1 MALAGRMIAVIIK
14 KKWPFKVGTT
24 SFIDPGPIVDNVKK
38 LGPVFDEI
46 ELLVFESLPFMTTD
60 GPVPVL
66 PQPHEIKELARLSQ
80 ELGVTYNIHLPVD
93 VSLTSPSRKER
104 ILGVDTIKRVVD
116 LCSPLSPS
124 THTLHLEFT
133 PADALEGK
141 AGIEKWQERALESLE
156 TLCPFLNHLSDIS
169 IETLEYPPEYL
180 FEILDSLDVAL
191 CIDAG
196 HLIKYNYD
204 IKALFDRYGHR
215 VPLIH
220 LHGVD
225 FSHERPKDH
234 QGLDKTP
241 MDRFLPTLE
250 VLKQFDGVVSL
261 EVFNRGN
268 LQDSVDYLNHLI

>member
-1 MALAGRMIAVIIK
+1 MKIK

-46 ELLVFESLPFMTTD
+46 ELLVFESQPFMTTE

-66 PQPHEIKELARLSQ
+66 PQADEIRELVRLSR
-80 ELGVTYNIHLPVD
+80 EFGLTYNIHLPVD
-93 VSLTSPSRKER
+93 VSFTSASKKER
-104 ILGVDTIKRVVD
+104 ILGVDTIKQVVE
-116 LCSPLSPS
+116 LCAPLSPS

-133 PADALEGK
+133 PEDAGGGDAGLER
-141 AGIEKWQERALESLE
+141 WQARALESLGI
-156 TLCPFLNHLSDIS
+156 LSPFLNYPSDIS

-180 FEILDSLDVAL
+180 FEILDAIDVDL

-196 HLIKYNYD
+196 HLIKYDYD
-204 IKALFDRYGHR
+204 IKALFERYGHR

-225 FSHERPKDH
+225 FSHKNPKDH

-261 EVFNRGN
+261 EVFKRAN
-268 LQDSVDYLNHLI
+268 LQDSITYLNQL

>member
-1 MALAGRMIAVIIK
+1 MMK
-14 KKWPFKVGTT
+14 FDKKWPFKLGTT
-24 SFIDPGPIVDNVKK
+24 SFIEPGPIVDNVKK

-46 ELLVFESLPFMTTD
+46 ELLVFESLPFMTKN

-66 PQPHEIKELARLSQ
+66 PQPHEIQVLERLSR

-93 VSLTSPSRKER
+93 VSLTSPSKKER
-104 ILGVDTIKRVVD
+104 MRGVDTIQRVVE
-116 LCSPLSPS
+116 LCLPLDPS

-133 PADALEGK
+133 PADADKGK
-141 AGIEKWQERALESLE
+141 AGLELWQDRALESLDA
-156 TLCPFLNHLSDIS
+156 LCPFLNHPSDIS

-180 FEILDSLDVAL
+180 FKILDNIDVAL

-204 IKALFDRYGHR
+204 IRILFDRYGHR

-225 FSHERPKDH
+225 FSYENPKDH

-250 VLKQFDGVVSL
+250 VLKQFHGVVSL

-268 LQDSVDYLNHLI
+268 LQDSVNYLNQL

>member
-1 MALAGRMIAVIIK
+1 MALVGRMITVIIE

-24 SFIDPGPIVDNVKK
+24 SFIDPGPIIDNVKK
-38 LGPVFDEI
+38 LGSVFDEI
-46 ELLVFESLPFMTTD
+46 ELLVFESRPFMTKN

-66 PQPHEIKELARLSQ
+66 PHPHEIKELARLSR
-80 ELGVTYNIHLPVD
+80 EFGVTYNVHLPVD
-93 VSLTSPSRKER
+93 VSLTSPSKKER
-104 ILGVDTIKRVVD
+104 ILGVDTIKQVVE
-116 LCSPLSPS
+116 LFAPLAPS
-124 THTLHLEFT
+124 THTLHLEWT
-133 PADALEGK
+133 PDNVGDGK
-141 AGIEKWQERALESLE
+141 DGLNQWQNWALESLE
-156 TLCPFLNHLSDIS
+156 ILSPFLNHQSDIS

-180 FEILDSLDVAL
+180 FKILDSIDVAL

-225 FSHERPKDH
+225 FSHENPKDH

-241 MDRFLPTLE
+241 MARFLPTLE
-250 VLKQFDGVVSL
+250 VLKPFNGVVSL

-268 LQDSVDYLNHLI
+268 LQDSVNYLNQL

>member
-1 MALAGRMIAVIIK
+1 
-14 KKWPFKVGTT
+14 VGTT

-38 LGPVFDEI
+38 LGKMFDEI
-46 ELLVFESLPFMTTD
+46 ELLVFESLPFMTKN

-66 PQPHEIKELARLSQ
+66 PRADEIDELAGLSR
-80 ELGVTYNIHLPVD
+80 EFGVTYNIHLPVD
-93 VSLTSPSRKER
+93 VSFTASSKEER
-104 ILGVDTIKRVVD
+104 ILAVDTIKQVVD
-116 LCSPLSPS
+116 LCSPLNLS

-133 PADALEGK
+133 PETTEGK
-141 AGIEKWQERALESLE
+141 AGVEKWQDRALESLE
-156 TLCPFLNHLSDIS
+156 ILCPFLNHPSDIS
-169 IETLEYPPEYL
+169 IETLEYSPEYL
-180 FEILDSLDVAL
+180 FKILDNIDVAL

-225 FSHERPKDH
+225 FSTKIPADH

-241 MDRFLPTLE
+241 MDRFLPTLD
-250 VLKQFDGVVSL
+250 VLKSFDGVVSI
-261 EVFNRGN
+261 EVFNRRN
-268 LQDSVDYLNHLI
+268 LQDSVDFLNHLIL

>member
-1 MALAGRMIAVIIK
+1 MMIE

-24 SFIDPGPIVDNVKK
+24 SFIDPGTIVDNVKK

-46 ELLVFESLPFMTTD
+46 ELLVFESRPFMTKN
-60 GPVPVL
+60 GPVPAL
-66 PQPHEIKELARLSQ
+66 PREDEIRELAQLSQ

-93 VSLTSPSRKER
+93 VSLTSDSKTER
-104 ILGVDTIKRVVD
+104 MLGVDTIKQVVA
-116 LCSPLSPS
+116 LCAPLSPS

-133 PADALEGK
+133 PEDAAKGDVGV
-141 AGIEKWQERALESLE
+141 AKWQDRALESLGI
-156 TLCPFLNHLSDIS
+156 LCPFLNHPSDIS
-169 IETLEYPPEYL
+169 IETLEYPPEHLYK
-180 FEILDSLDVAL
+180 ILDSMDVAL

-204 IKALFDRYGHR
+204 ITALFQRYGHR

-225 FSHERPKDH
+225 FSHEPPRDH

-261 EVFNRGN
+261 EVFNGN
-268 LQDSVDYLNHLI
+268 NLKNSINYLNRL

>member
-1 MALAGRMIAVIIK
+1 MEIK

-46 ELLVFESLPFMTTD
+46 ELLIFESQPFMTTD

-66 PQPHEIKELARLSQ
+66 PQADEIRELVRLSR
-80 ELGVTYNIHLPVD
+80 EFGVTYNVHLPVD
-93 VSLTSPSRKER
+93 VSFTSASKKER
-104 ILGVDTIKRVVD
+104 ILGVDTIKQVVE
-116 LCSPLSPS
+116 LCAPLSPS

-133 PADALEGK
+133 PEDAGGGDAGLER
-141 AGIEKWQERALESLE
+141 WQGRALESLGI
-156 TLCPFLNHLSDIS
+156 LSPFLNHLSDIS
-169 IETLEYPPEYL
+169 IETLEYPPEHL
-180 FEILDSLDVAL
+180 FKILDNLDVDL

-196 HLIKYNYD
+196 HLIKYGYD
-204 IKALFDRYGHR
+204 IKALFERYGHR

-225 FSHERPKDH
+225 FSHENPKDH

-241 MDRFLPTLE
+241 MDRFLLTFE

-261 EVFNRGN
+261 EVFNRNN
-268 LQDSVDYLNHLI
+268 LQDSVNYLNNL

>member
-1 MALAGRMIAVIIK
+1 MIIN

-46 ELLVFESLPFMTTD
+46 ELLVFESQPFMTND

-66 PQPHEIKELARLSQ
+66 PKPHEIKELAQLSR
-80 ELGVTYNIHLPVD
+80 ELGVTYNVHLPVD
-93 VSLTSPSRKER
+93 VSLTSPSKKER
-104 ILGVDTIKRVVD
+104 ILGVDTIKQVVE
-116 LCSPLSPS
+116 LFAPLAPS
-124 THTLHLEFT
+124 THTLHLEWT
-133 PADALEGK
+133 PDNVGDGKEGLNQ
-141 AGIEKWQERALESLE
+141 WQNWALESLE
-156 TLCPFLNHLSDIS
+156 TLSPFLNRLSDIS

-180 FEILDSLDVAL
+180 FKVLDTLAVDL

-225 FSHERPKDH
+225 FSHEKPKDH

-250 VLKQFDGVVSL
+250 ILKQFNGVVSL

-268 LQDSVDYLNHLI
+268 LQDSVKYLNHLI